1 MESYCSTGKHGFSWK
16 SCSVIINVMTDLGGL
31 SMHRQVQSLR
41 NAIREMEESMVALD
55 LEGFQSG
62 IKAVRRMLSTI
73 EQDFGKAIIA
83 ADSVVLSEENNKRT
97 MSRPYDIINTIA
109 FLYKP
114 TKRIDIF
121 EGNYLEFFAEE
132 RTEQLMKAMAINQH
146 NEFWKQHQ
154 TIHGNIY
161 GSVPKELIKPEN
173 ADQLERFGWH
183 EVNVNVLDFG
193 AEIEDERE
201 LVRYCNI
208 SFPHYI
214 LILEETTSSYLVL
227 EYLLE

>member
-1 MESYCSTGKHGFSWK
+1 
-16 SCSVIINVMTDLGGL
+16 
-31 SMHRQVQSLR
+31 MHRKVQNLKR
-41 NAIREMEESMVALD
+41 TIREMEESMVALD
-55 LEGFQSG
+55 LEAFQG
-62 IKAVRRMLSTI
+62 NIKAVRRLLSAI
-73 EQDFGKAIIA
+73 EKDFGKSIIA
-83 ADSVVLSEENNKRT
+83 ADAVVLSDEDNKRT
-97 MSRPYDIINTIA
+97 MSRPYSIINTIA

-146 NEFWKQHQ
+146 NEFWKQHK
-154 TIHGNIY
+154 TIHGNVF
-161 GSVPKELIKPEN
+161 GSVPNELIKKEN

-193 AEIEDERE
+193 NEIEDERE

-214 LILEETTSSYLVL
+214 LIMEETTGSYLVL
-227 EYLLE
+227 EYLIE